1 MQYVGHVSR
10 PGRERV
16 LERNL
21 RALRGLW
28 YSETQTQMNIFL
40 GMCDVYRCFVAD
52 SAKIAKQ
59 LTALTSTKL
68 PKRLPP
74 PREEKSEVLEELRRR
89 LLAGPIL
96 PLPMREGH

>member
-1 MQYVGHVSR
+1 
-10 PGRERV
+10 
-16 LERNL
+16 
-21 RALRGLW
+21 
-28 YSETQTQMNIFL
+28 MNIFL
-40 GMCDVYRCFVAD
+40 GMCDVYRCFVAN